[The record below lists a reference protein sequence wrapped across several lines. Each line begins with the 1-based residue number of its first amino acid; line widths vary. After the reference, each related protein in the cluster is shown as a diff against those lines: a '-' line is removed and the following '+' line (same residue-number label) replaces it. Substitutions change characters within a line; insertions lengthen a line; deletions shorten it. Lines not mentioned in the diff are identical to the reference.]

1 MAKKHKKRNVPS
13 DTPTPASSISA
24 KTAAP
29 IQAFSLSSWIPYL
42 FLSLYLFV
50 EFIPNLGSYDTMGPQ
65 WFYLSLVDMAAMG
78 YILYTYKDHYESVR
92 RLVTSPMFYSMIA
105 LLLWATL
112 SSTWA
117 FNSTETWVC
126 LVRLF
131 ITLVAFVNLFTLF
144 YGVKNAF
151 NIISYLLTGI
161 LLLQSIQSLS
171 YLFSQMG
178 SLSFAE
184 IVLGMRSNAGN
195 KNIYAA
201 SLLIK
206 IPFALYGLINFTS
219 YRKLFFLVSFSL
231 GTLVIILLNSR
242 TTYLGYL
249 LVIACTIIYEVI
261 RSLRSKNYTNLYKV
275 ILIILPGIIAF
286 LFSQALINSTKYN
299 IGEDS
304 AAASQYGSAAERM
317 SSITSDKD
325 ESRNQRLAFWKHAID
340 YTKAHPW
347 KGAGYGNWKLESIH
361 PSKDIFN
368 ELSVPLHA
376 HNDFLEFFAELGIPG
391 GLLYIAIF
399 IIMVWITI
407 RYLLNGDRDKMEGIL
422 VMCSIGLAAYAMDAF
437 FNFPIER
444 PINQIFFALVLALGL
459 STFLYSKTEQ
469 SPTIEAAQS
478 ESSGNNVL
486 IFTFISIVLLL
497 PASFIT
503 YQTYQSLIIQEK
515 TRVDMENE
523 PVKLTPDY
531 VANAFPSIPNIGY
544 STLPLDGIK
553 ARYLGEKGRYEE
565 AMKYI
570 NRIQYINPH
579 LMYAEFLKALV
590 YINSNQPDSAYK
602 YASLAFY
609 ERPRVKNYYDL
620 LVASCV
626 NRKDTNAIKSAFY
639 EFISHRPDVPATW
652 STFLQAMTNVK
663 VSFYPSAITPQMV
676 QRADSALKIFPN
688 DSTLMKRKLE
698 ILRNL

>member
-1 MAKKHKKRNVPS
+1 MAKKNKKRNL
-13 DTPTPASSISA
+13 PADSN
-24 KTAAP
+24 T
-29 IQAFSLSSWIPYL
+29 QATTNTQASLSSPGFNLSNGIPYL

-78 YILYTYKDHYESVR
+78 YLLYSYKTHYEAVKYLFSNG
-92 RLVTSPMFYSMIA
+92 LFYILIA
-105 LLLWATL
+105 LLLWATI

-131 ITLVAFVNLFTLF
+131 ITGIAFINLYILFFGVSNGFTVIA
-144 YGVKNAF
+144 Y
-151 NIISYLLTGI
+151 ILTGI

-171 YLFSQMG
+171 YLFTQMG
-178 SLSFAE
+178 SSSFTE

-201 SLLIK
+201 SLMIK
-206 IPFALYGLINFTS
+206 IPFALYGMLNFSS
-219 YRKLFFLVSFSL
+219 YRKLFFLLTFSL
-231 GTLVIILLNSR
+231 GTLVIIILNSR
-242 TTYLGYL
+242 TTYLSYL
-249 LVIACTIIYEVI
+249 IVIAFTLGYEI
-261 RSLRSKNYTNLYKV
+261 FRIFRSKTYRTLYKV
-275 ILIILPGIIAF
+275 LLITIPGIIAL

-299 IGEDS
+299 SGEDTNLV
-304 AAASQYGSAAERM
+304 SQYGTTAERI
-317 SSITSDKD
+317 SSITSEKD
-325 ESRNQRLAFWKHAID
+325 ESRNQRLAFWKHAIQ
-340 YTKAHPW
+340 YIKAHPW
-347 KGAGYGNWKLESIH
+347 KGAGYGNWKLESIE

-376 HNDFLEFFAELGIPG
+376 HNDFLEFFAELGLPG
-391 GLLYIAIF
+391 GLLYLAIF
-399 IIMVWITI
+399 LCIGWYTI
-407 RYLLNGDRDKMEGIL
+407 RFIIKGDSSKFEGIL
-422 VMCSIGLAAYAMDAF
+422 VTCLIGLLAYAVDAF

-444 PINQIFFALVLALGL
+444 PINQIFFSLVLALTLANFL
-459 STFLYSKTEQ
+459 SFQADPKNDT
-469 SPTIEAAQS
+469 TINSQPNTGVNAM
-478 ESSGNNVL
+478 L
-486 IFTFISIVLLL
+486 LTFISLLLLL

-531 VANAFPSIPNIGY
+531 VAAAFPSIPNIGY

-570 NRIQYINPH
+570 KRIPYTNPH

-609 ERPRVKNYYDL
+609 NRPRVKNYYDL
-620 LVASCV
+620 YIASCV
-626 NRKDTNAIKSAFY
+626 NRKDTNAIKKGFY
-639 EFISHRPDVPATW
+639 AFISNRPDVPATW

-663 VSFYPSAITPQMV
+663 VSYFPSAMTPQMLE
-676 QRADSALKIFPN
+676 RADSALKIFPN
-688 DSTLMKRKLE
+688 DSSLMRRKLE
-698 ILRNL
+698 IIKNL